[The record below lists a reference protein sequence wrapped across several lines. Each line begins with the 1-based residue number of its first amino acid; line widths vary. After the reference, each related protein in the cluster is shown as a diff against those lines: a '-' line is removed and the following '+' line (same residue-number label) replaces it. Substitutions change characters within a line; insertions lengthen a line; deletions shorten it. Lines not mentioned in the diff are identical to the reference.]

1 MHPLLRSRCRWQWE
15 RAPARRP
22 PIPVRYLLWDPAAQG
37 FYEPPLD
44 CGPSGPVGESVCPP
58 PPTSNLGRGE
68 AEVEKGFKDPPPSES
83 ATQIPPASSQA
94 FQEEV
99 LNFLK
104 EVMRLLNLPSTTP
117 ITNPFLEG
125 GVALAAIPDDEEKL
139 LQSLSEVSFQE
150 TVSTIP
156 KALKLSLARLFA
168 AVTMCR
174 QTLKTSSQKILTVKA
189 ADTHTWYYMFQVENQ
204 CNLWAREAFL
214 QLTGVVLEDVHGFY
228 ELIFTA
234 VLQQWRAMLGLQ

>member
-22 PIPVRYLLWDPAAQG
+22 LIPIRYLLWGPAAQA
-37 FYEPPLD
+37 FYEPPPN
-44 CGPSGPVGESVCPP
+44 CGPSGPMGQSACPP
-58 PPTSNLGRGE
+58 PPTSNLGGGE
-68 AEVEKGFKDPPPSES
+68 ANVEKGSKDPPPSGS
-83 ATQIPPASSQA
+83 ATQIPPESFQA

-104 EVMRLLNLPSTTP
+104 EVMRLLNLPYTIP

-139 LQSLSEVSFQE
+139 LQSLSEISSQE
-150 TVSTIP
+150 KMSGIP

-168 AVTMCR
+168 AVTVCR
-174 QTLKTSSQKILTVKA
+174 QTLKASSQKILTVKA
-189 ADTHTWYYMFQVENQ
+189 VDTHTWYYMFQVEYQ

-214 QLTGVVLEDVHGFY
+214 QLTGVLLEDVHGFY
-228 ELIFTA
+228 ELLFTA
-234 VLQQWRAMLGLQ
+234 VLEQWRAMLGLK

>member
-15 RAPARRP
+15 HAPARRP
-22 PIPVRYLLWDPAAQG
+22 PPLAHHLLKDPAAQAS
-37 FYEPPLD
+37 YEPPPN
-44 CGPSGPVGESVCPP
+44 CGPNGPVGQSVCPP

-68 AEVEKGFKDPPPSES
+68 AKVEKGSKDPPPSGS
-83 ATQIPPASSQA
+83 ATQIPPDSFQA

-117 ITNPFLEG
+117 VTNPFLEG

-139 LQSLSEVSFQE
+139 LQSLSEVSSQE
-150 TVSTIP
+150 TVSGIP

-168 AVTMCR
+168 AVAVCR
-174 QTLKTSSQKILTVKA
+174 QALKASSQKILTVKA

-214 QLTGVVLEDVHGFY
+214 QLTGVPLEDVHGFY

-234 VLQQWRAMLGLQ
+234 VLEQWRAMLGLQ